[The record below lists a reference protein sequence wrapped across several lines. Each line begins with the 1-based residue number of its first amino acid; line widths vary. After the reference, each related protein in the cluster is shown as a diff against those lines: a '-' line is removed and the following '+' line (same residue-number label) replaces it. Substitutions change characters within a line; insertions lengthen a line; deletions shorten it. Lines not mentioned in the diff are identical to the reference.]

1 MQTPASKNCETK
13 AVRYLAIVERNKRW
27 KWDCYK
33 EEQVLIW
40 LILTAILIVIRV
52 LFELNYIDINLPFN
66 IAATWSTTCLR
77 YQKGQCKP
85 FSPFMLT
92 LKLNCHFFKKFLKIR
107 YSFRLWY
114 KNMPLTKDSPY
125 CHSNVWCIPWACHDV

>member
-1 MQTPASKNCETK
+1 MGLLQRKTSIN
-13 AVRYLAIVERNKRW
+13 
-27 KWDCYK
+27 
-33 EEQVLIW
+33 LIH
-40 LILTAILIVIRV
+40 LDSYFSYNI
-52 LFELNYIDINLPFN
+52 LFELNCIYIYSPFN
-66 IAATWSTTCLR
+66 IAASWSTTCLR

-107 YSFRLWY
+107 YSLRLGY

-125 CHSNVWCIPWACHDV
+125 CHWDVWAYLELVMMFSLNTIYNIQFQKSGFQASNGGCLCRI